1 LSDNS
6 IAAARRI
13 VSTSTPA
20 NSRAS
25 LLALQKQMRAMSG
38 SLLHRAGKVN
48 RKPEKNLW
56 IHIKQMTGPTEK
68 KAAIPKLQ
76 VDSGFRR
83 HQDSVQMIKA
93 LVTVAGLNSI
103 SGKLWGDNMQIML
116 KHPTNHN

>member
-1 LSDNS
+1 MDPHQANDRSD
-6 IAAARRI
+6 R
-13 VSTSTPA
+13 
-20 NSRAS
+20 
-25 LLALQKQMRAMSG
+25 
-38 SLLHRAGKVN
+38 
-48 RKPEKNLW
+48 
-56 IHIKQMTGPTEK
+56 K